1 MRIIESDTD
10 ENMIDNRNNQFHIP
24 VITIAGV
31 GLIGGSLSLA
41 LKQRKLVDRVIGVG
55 RSKENLE
62 KAISLGAIDEI
73 AESAAEAAE
82 KSDIIVLA
90 TPVGT
95 MIDILQQM
103 LPALNERKTVT
114 DVGSVKSGVV
124 EQALPL
130 LGSLA
135 KIFVPAH
142 PIAGKEHSGVAA
154 ASPDL
159 YQDHK
164 VAITPTAVTGEDACL
179 EVENMW
185 SAVGADVV
193 KMGVLEHDR
202 VLAMTSHLP
211 HLLAYAMVH
220 LFASGQD
227 KEKCYEMAAGGF
239 YDFTRIASSDPIMWR
254 DICAMNK
261 DQILKHIED
270 YQQTLAN
277 IASLIESGSDSEIER
292 LFANAKAARAI
303 VTERR
308 RGIHDSGEE
317 ERQRGKKRVQ
327 QLVNR

>member
-1 MRIIESDTD
+1 MRDKKD
-10 ENMIDNRNNQFHIP
+10 KVFHVP

-41 LKQRKLVDRVIGVG
+41 LKQRKLVDKVIGVG

-73 AESAAEAAE
+73 AESAAEAADQ
-82 KSDIIVLA
+82 SDIIVLA

-103 LPALNERKTVT
+103 APALDARKIVT

-130 LGSLA
+130 LGPLA
-135 KIFVPAH
+135 RIFVPAH
-142 PIAGKEHSGVAA
+142 PIAGKEHSGVIA

-159 YQDHK
+159 YEDHK
-164 VAITPTAVTGEDACL
+164 VAITPTAVADENACL
-179 EVENMW
+179 EIENMW
-185 SAVGADVV
+185 RAVGAEVV
-193 KMGVLEHDR
+193 RMGVQEHDR

-239 YDFTRIASSDPIMWR
+239 YDFTRIASSDPVMWR
-254 DICAMNK
+254 DICNMNK
-261 DQILKHIED
+261 DQILKHLDD
-270 YQQTLAN
+270 YKQTLAN
-277 IASLIESGSDSEIER
+277 IASLIESGRDDEIEC

-308 RGIHDSGEE
+308 KGGRDLGEE